1 MRLTGKAILFDFD
14 GVLINSDPVYERHWQ
29 QWADAH
35 GASYEHIISIHHGIP
50 AVRTISIVAPH
61 LDPVYEAN
69 QFLVN
74 AVTDLDGL
82 LAPAGV
88 KSFLPRLPADRWAI
102 ATSSYRQMVGEQLAY
117 LGLPEPRVLVTI
129 EDVTE
134 GKPAPEPYLLAAEK
148 LGFLASDCI
157 VIEDSPAGI
166 TAGKKAGAQVI
177 AVASTKMAHELQEAD
192 MIVERFIDLDFQIIV
207 DGEIIISG

>member
-1 MRLTGKAILFDFD
+1 MQLTGKAILFDFD
-14 GVLINSDPVYERHWQ
+14 GVLIDSDPVYERHWQ
-29 QWADAH
+29 QWAEAH

-69 QFLVN
+69 QFLVK
-74 AVTDLDGL
+74 AVVDLDGL
-82 LAPAGV
+82 IAPAGV
-88 KSFLPRLPADRWAI
+88 ASILPQLPADRWAI
-102 ATSSYRQMVGEQLAY
+102 ATSSYRRMVGEQLSY

-129 EDVTE
+129 DDVTE
-134 GKPAPEPYLLAAEK
+134 GKPAPEPYLQAAEK
-148 LGFLASDCI
+148 LGFVASDCI

-177 AVASTKMAHELQEAD
+177 AIASTKTIDALQEAD
-192 MIVERFIDLDFQIIV
+192 MIVERFIDLDFQV
-207 DGEIIISG
+207 SGDDILIGQR